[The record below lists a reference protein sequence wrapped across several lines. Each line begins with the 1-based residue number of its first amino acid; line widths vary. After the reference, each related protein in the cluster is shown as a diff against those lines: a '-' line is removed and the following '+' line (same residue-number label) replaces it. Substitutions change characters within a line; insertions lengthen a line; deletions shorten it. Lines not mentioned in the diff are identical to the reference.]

1 MTMTTRRTDNA
12 VAVCILA
19 GAWVVVSLGG
29 QHARAQSRGNRTFA
43 SATVGPGSGMER
55 NPRVDHGRFAWH
67 GAFLPLLVRYA
78 YDLQDAQIVGNVPVE
93 AYDIDA
99 TYPAS
104 STPADIKEMVKS
116 LLRDRF
122 GFRSHS
128 ETRKMPVF
136 RLVVGPSGH
145 KLAKAQDP
153 PVVVV
158 KGRTLPPNTMRGMA
172 FDDGY
177 HFAGA
182 GVTVRQ
188 IADSLADI
196 LKRPVLDETHVAG
209 LFNVDVVYAKEGPAP
224 QGAALP
230 TLPTAIQQKLGL
242 QLQDATASVEILVV
256 DQIKAPSNLRDARA
270 ASSR

>member
-1 MTMTTRRTDNA
+1 MAMTTRRVDSA
-12 VAVCILA
+12 VAVCILVGA
-19 GAWVVVSLGG
+19 GLVVSLGG
-29 QHARAQSRGNRTFA
+29 QHARAQSRGNRTFI
-43 SATVGPGSGMER
+43 SATVGPGSGLEQD
-55 NPRVDHGRFAWH
+55 PRVGHGRFAWH

-78 YDLQDAQIVGNVPVE
+78 YDLQGAQIVGHVPVE

-99 TYPAS
+99 TYLAS

-122 GFRSHS
+122 GFRAHT

-136 RLVVGPSGH
+136 QLVVGPGGH
-145 KLAKAQDP
+145 KLANAQDP

-158 KGRTLPPNTMRGMA
+158 KGKVLPPGRMRHISLK
-172 FDDGY
+172 DGD

-188 IADSLADI
+188 IADALAGI
-196 LKRPVLDETHVAG
+196 LKRPVRDETHVAG
-209 LFNVDVVYAKEGPAP
+209 LFDVDVVYADEGAAP
-224 QGAALP
+224 TGAALP

-242 QLQDATASVEILVV
+242 QLQGATASVEILVV
-256 DQIKAPSNLRDARA
+256 DQIKAPR
-270 ASSR
+270 